1 MRIFLSTKA
10 NYDKMHFM
18 DKAKK
23 LVANFKLFLSYR
35 ELLFNLANREVI
47 QRYKQSVLGYAW
59 VILNPLFQLLVL
71 TFVFSTIFRIASF
84 NVPYV
89 IFLIVGLLPW
99 NFFAMSLSSASNSLV
114 SSSSLIT
121 KIYFPR
127 EILVYGT
134 IMSKIV
140 DFFYS
145 CLVLVAFFVFYKVAI
160 TYHIFWVIP
169 IFIIQ
174 LIFTAGLSLL
184 LASLNLF
191 YRDIQYLLNL
201 IISLWFYLTPVIYPI
216 EQFPEKYRWIFQINP
231 MSVIIN
237 AYRQVVLGG
246 KDPNLT
252 NLGVAALTSI
262 ILFIVSFLIFKKSE
276 GKFADYV

>member
-1 MRIFLSTKA
+1 
-10 NYDKMHFM
+10 M

-23 LVANFKLFLSYR
+23 LVDNIKLFISYR
-35 ELLFNLANREVI
+35 ELLFNLARREI
-47 QRYKQSVLGYAW
+47 TQRYKQSVLGYIW

-71 TFVFSTIFRIASF
+71 TFVFSTIFRVISF

-99 NFFAMSLSSASNSLV
+99 NFFAQSLSSSSNALV
-114 SSSSLIT
+114 GNASLIT

-134 IMSKIV
+134 IMAKIV

-145 CLVLVAFFVFYKVAI
+145 CLVLVLFFVFYRI
-160 TYHIFWVIP
+160 SLTPQMIWVLP
-169 IFIIQ
+169 IFAIQ
-174 LIFTAGLSLL
+174 IIFTAALSLL
-184 LASLNLF
+184 ISSFNLF

-201 IISLWFYLTPVIYPI
+201 IISLWFYLTPILYPI
-216 EQFPEKYRWIFQINP
+216 EQFPEKYRWIFIFNP

-237 AYRQVVLGG
+237 AYRQTVLGG
-246 KDPNLT
+246 GELNL
-252 NLGVAALTSI
+252 NSLGIAALMSI
-262 ILFIVSFLIFKKSE
+262 ILFIFSFLIFKKLE

>member
-1 MRIFLSTKA
+1 M
-10 NYDKMHFM
+10 NEVQ
-18 DKAKK
+18 K
-23 LVANFKLFLSYR
+23 LINNIKLFFSYR
-35 ELLFNLANREVI
+35 ELLFNLARREI
-47 QRYKQSVLGYAW
+47 SQRYKQSILGYAW

-71 TFVFSTIFRIASF
+71 TFVFSTIFRVSSF
-84 NVPYV
+84 NVPYA

-99 NFFAMSLSSASNSLV
+99 NFFAQSLSSSVNALTSN
-114 SSSSLIT
+114 SSLIT

-134 IMSKIV
+134 IMAKIV

-145 CLVLVAFFVFYKVAI
+145 CLVLILFFIYFKVPLNSQI
-160 TYHIFWVIP
+160 LWVIP

-184 LASLNLF
+184 ISTFNLF

-201 IISLWFYLTPVIYPI
+201 VISLWFYLTPILYPV
-216 EQFPEKYRWIFQINP
+216 EQFPEKYRWIFIFNP

-237 AYRQVVLGG
+237 AYRQTVLGG
-246 KDPNLT
+246 GEPNL
-252 NLGVAALTSI
+252 NSLGIATVTSI
-262 ILFIVSFLIFKKSE
+262 LFFIVSFLIFKKSE